1 MLISESRKNGRQEYL
16 MFGGYKGLFDFEA
29 VTAHKSAAIDES
41 DSNARATA
49 VFK

>member
-1 MLISESRKNGRQEYL
+1 
-16 MFGGYKGLFDFEA
+16 MFDGYMGVFDCEA